1 MNKIRVVLIE
11 DHDLTRIGLRL
22 IFQQHPAIEIVGEAA
37 DGVSGAKLLNAAN
50 PDIAVVDLGMP
61 GIDGIAVIQHYKKAY
76 RSAATETK
84 FMVLTLQEEPETVLA
99 AFAAGADSYCLKDSQ
114 GDRLLEA
121 LHSTY
126 RGGNGLDPAIARVVV
141 DRYKHQR
148 VVTIRTC
155 DDRQTTITADQTQQA
170 VMESYPL
177 TTRELEILGIIV
189 QGCSNAKIASA
200 CYVTVGTVKTH
211 VRNIFTKLCVD
222 DRTQA
227 AVRALRGGLVA

>member
-11 DHDLTRIGLRL
+11 DHDLTRIGLRM

-37 DGVSGAKLLNAAN
+37 DGITGAKLLEAMN
-50 PDIAVVDLGMP
+50 PDVAVVDLGLP
-61 GIDGIAVIQHYKKAY
+61 GIDGVAVIQHYKKAY

-126 RGGNGLDPAIARVVV
+126 RGDNWLDPAIARIVV
-141 DRYKHQR
+141 DRYNHQR
-148 VVTIRTC
+148 DATVSTSN
-155 DDRQTTITADQTQQA
+155 DRQITITADQTQQA
-170 VMESYPL
+170 LLESYPL
-177 TTRELEILGIIV
+177 TTRELEILGMIV
-189 QGCSNAKIASA
+189 QGCSNANIASG
-200 CYVTVGTVKTH
+200 CYITVGTVKTH
-211 VRNIFTKLCVD
+211 VCNILTKLCVD

-227 AVRALRGGLVA
+227 AVRALRGGLIT

>member
-11 DHDLTRIGLRL
+11 DHDLTRIGLRM

-37 DGVSGAKLLNAAN
+37 DGITGAKLLEAMN
-50 PDIAVVDLGMP
+50 PDVAVVDLGLP
-61 GIDGIAVIQHYKKAY
+61 GIDGVAVIQHYKKAY

-126 RGGNGLDPAIARVVV
+126 RGARIVV
-141 DRYKHQR
+141 DRYNHQR
-148 VVTIRTC
+148 DATVSTSN
-155 DDRQTTITADQTQQA
+155 DRQITITADQTQQA
-170 VMESYPL
+170 LLESYPL
-177 TTRELEILGIIV
+177 TTRELEILGMIV
-189 QGCSNAKIASA
+189 QGCSNANIASG
-200 CYVTVGTVKTH
+200 CYITVGTVKTH
-211 VRNIFTKLCVD
+211 VRNILTKLCVD

-227 AVRALRGGLVA
+227 AVRALRGGLIT